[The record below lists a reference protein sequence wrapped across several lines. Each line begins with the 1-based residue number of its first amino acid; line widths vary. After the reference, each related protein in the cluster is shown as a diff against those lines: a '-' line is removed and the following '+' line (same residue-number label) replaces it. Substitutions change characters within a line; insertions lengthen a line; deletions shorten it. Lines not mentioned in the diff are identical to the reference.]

1 MNLKEMRESSG
12 MSQSQLS
19 RTAGVNIR
27 TIQSYEQGL
36 KDINKAQ
43 VRIVQSLSKA
53 LGCTIEDLIE

>member
-1 MNLKEMRESSG
+1 MNLKEMREKCG
-12 MSQSQLS
+12 MSQSNLADNS
-19 RTAGVNIR
+19 GVNIR

-53 LGCTIEDLIE
+53 LGCAIEDLIE